1 MNTTALIWLASVIG
15 ASFLLHFLINRSARF
30 YEQRYLRETETLPRY
45 IRTIRRTLLVVVW
58 LVALFLCSYAFF
70 GREMYETITGHL
82 IRSVWIGLVIVTCV
96 IANAVVL
103 SLVDKRITK
112 YSEAEEKD
120 PTSYKFFRY
129 LASFGIFL
137 FGAILIAFSIPGLR
151 SAAQSA
157 LAGAGVIAV
166 VIGIASQEVLGN
178 IVSGTFIVITKP
190 FRVGDTVKINTVV
203 GQVEDITLRHTVVN
217 NFQNKRI
224 VIPNAIIN
232 KEQIINYNLEERKIC
247 EWIEIGISYDSDVD
261 KALAIMQEEAMNHP
275 YFYDNRSESEL
286 KRDEPAVRAKVIGF
300 GDSSVNLRAWVW
312 ARNYPAGFNMR
323 LDLYQSIKKRF
334 DEEGIEIPFPY
345 RTLVF
350 KNQES
355 KPDKLQDTDNN
366 QPSSNN

>member
-1 MNTTALIWLASVIG
+1 MNTSAFIWLASVIG
-15 ASFLLHFLINRSARF
+15 ASVLLHYLINRSSRF
-30 YEQRYLRETETLPRY
+30 YAQRYLQETESLPGY
-45 IRTIRRTLLVVVW
+45 IHIVRRTLLVMLW
-58 LVALFLCSYAFF
+58 LVALFLCSYTFF
-70 GREMYETITGHL
+70 GREMNETITTHL
-82 IRSVWIGLVIVTCV
+82 IRSIWIGLVIIVCVTV
-96 IANAVVL
+96 NAIVL
-103 SLVDKRITK
+103 SLLEKRITK
-112 YSEAEEKD
+112 YTEAEEKD

-137 FGAILIAFSIPGLR
+137 FGAILVAFAIPGLR
-151 SAAQSA
+151 SVAQSA

-178 IVSGTFIVITKP
+178 IVSGTFIVISKP

-217 NFQNKRI
+217 NFQNKRV

-232 KEQIINYNLEERKIC
+232 KEQIENYNLNERKVC
-247 EWIEIGISYDSDVD
+247 EWVEVGISYDSDID
-261 KALAIMQEEAMNHP
+261 KAIAIMQDEAEKHP

-300 GDSSVNLRAWVW
+300 GESSVNLRAWVW

-334 DEEGIEIPFPY
+334 DESGIEIPFPY
-345 RTLVF
+345 RTLIF
-350 KNQES
+350 KNKES
-355 KPDKLQDTDNN
+355 VDPSGKKSEQSDT
-366 QPSSNN
+366 